1 GITEDIKFYP
11 MQLDAFSNDALI
23 YVYEPVQDYL
33 FVRVVP
39 GTSSKQ
45 LSAIEEVFQ
54 NHNPGYELEFDYVS
68 KYNYNMLQDTESLTL
83 VLKLFSGIA
92 IFIAIMGLIGLSQFN
107 NSRRTKE
114 IGIHKVMGAQSGSL
128 VRLLLSEFIKLVM
141 ISNLVALPLAYLVL
155 WRIFKFFTYSTELK
169 IQVFLI
175 VFVLS
180 VLLALA
186 TVTFHAL
193 RTARAN
199 PVKSLRYE

>member
-1 GITEDIKFYP
+1 
-11 MQLDAFSNDALI
+11 
-23 YVYEPVQDYL
+23 
-33 FVRVVP
+33 
-39 GTSSKQ
+39 
-45 LSAIEEVFQ
+45 
-54 NHNPGYELEFDYVS
+54 
-68 KYNYNMLQDTESLTL
+68 MLQDTESLTL

-141 ISNLVALPLAYLVL
+141 ISNLVALPVAYLVL

-169 IQVFLI
+169 IQVFII

-180 VLLALA
+180 VMLALA
-186 TVTFHAL
+186 TVMFHAL

-199 PVKSLRYE
+199 PVDSLRYE